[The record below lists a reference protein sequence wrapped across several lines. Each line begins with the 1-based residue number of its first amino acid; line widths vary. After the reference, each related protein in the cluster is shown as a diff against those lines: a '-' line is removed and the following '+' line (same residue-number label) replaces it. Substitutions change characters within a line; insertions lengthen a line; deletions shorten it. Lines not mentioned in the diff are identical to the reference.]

1 MHTKIISATTVGTHS
16 LIVEV
21 EVDVAFGLVQFAIVG
36 LPDTTIRESSKRI
49 IAALKNSGFRFPTKR
64 ITVNLA
70 PADLKKEGALF
81 DLPIAIGILQA
92 TETLKLEKSFLEE
105 TIFIGELSLDGS
117 IRFVKGVLAI
127 AYNALNQGKKRIIL
141 PEANAKEA
149 ALINTIEII
158 GVKNLTDLIGFLR
171 NEHIIHPTKS
181 TYTLTSTS
189 LKTDDFNQVKG
200 QNNAKRALQI
210 AAAGHH
216 NILFIGSPG
225 SGKTMLAQRLASI
238 MPPLSFEQLIEIS
251 TIYSVA
257 GQLGNN
263 SLVQQRPFRA
273 PHHTISQAGLVGG
286 GTYPQPG
293 EISLAHH
300 GILFLDELTEFKRDA
315 LEALRQP
322 LESRVISI
330 TRSNQS
336 INFPASFLLVA
347 ACNPCPCGYAGD
359 RQRNCICQEQQ
370 VARYMQKLSGPFLDR
385 IDIQIHIPSLD
396 YETITEEKTVH
407 QTLGSADLY
416 SKIEYA
422 VTTQKNRFNEKSDYY
437 NSMMNPEQIEQ
448 HCKLTQT
455 AQKIMKL
462 AFEKLKMS
470 MRSYHKVIK
479 IARTIADLEQS
490 NDIQPEHIQ
499 EAILYRSLDK
509 QRSYE

>member
-200 QNNAKRALQI
+200 QNSAKRALQI

-257 GQLGNN
+257 GQLETIHLFN
-263 SLVQQRPFRA
+263 SDHFELHITQFLKR
-273 PHHTISQAGLVGG
+273 GLLVGV
-286 GTYPQPG
+286 PILSP
-293 EISLAHH
+293 EKLAWH
-300 GILFLDELTEFKRDA
+300 ITEF
-315 LEALRQP
+315 
-322 LESRVISI
+322 
-330 TRSNQS
+330 
-336 INFPASFLLVA
+336 FF
-347 ACNPCPCGYAGD
+347 
-359 RQRNCICQEQQ
+359 
-370 VARYMQKLSGPFLDR
+370 
-385 IDIQIHIPSLD
+385 
-396 YETITEEKTVH
+396 
-407 QTLGSADLY
+407 
-416 SKIEYA
+416 
-422 VTTQKNRFNEKSDYY
+422 
-437 NSMMNPEQIEQ
+437 
-448 HCKLTQT
+448 
-455 AQKIMKL
+455 
-462 AFEKLKMS
+462 
-470 MRSYHKVIK
+470 
-479 IARTIADLEQS
+479 
-490 NDIQPEHIQ
+490 
-499 EAILYRSLDK
+499 
-509 QRSYE
+509 